1 MKKQDTNEA
10 MLSGSISKSIMTF
23 FFPILIGT
31 FFQQLYNTV
40 DAAIVGR
47 YAGKTA
53 LSAVG
58 GSSGILI
65 NLVVGFFTGLSSGCT
80 VLISQYFGA
89 RDRKKLEDS
98 VHTAYAFAIGGGVIF
113 GIFGVLCTPLL
124 LRLMNTPEDVIGQS
138 TQYLTIYFAGL
149 VFVFIYN
156 MGAAIL
162 RALGDSTRP
171 LLYLI
176 VCTIVNIALDILFV
190 KSFALDVIGV
200 AVATLI
206 AQAVSAV
213 LVTECIMHRTKAVRL
228 NLKKIRLNKELFIKM
243 IKIGL
248 PTGIQS
254 STYSISNMVIQSAVN
269 MFGVNTVAGW
279 TAEGKVDV
287 LFWMINGSFGTA
299 AATFVGQNYGAG
311 NMERVRKGTRSC
323 LFISLGTATVISLL
337 LFFFGRYPLYL
348 FTNETEVIEAG
359 VHVMKMIV
367 PTYPIFVF
375 IEIFSASL
383 RARGD
388 TLFTTISNLC
398 GIVLFRVIWIS
409 LFGYRGNIDWVIVS
423 YPISWIITA
432 TLISTYYCIRTRK
445 ERVLK
450 EPKDKIIG
458 RG

>member
-1 MKKQDTNEA
+1 
-10 MLSGSISKSIMTF
+10 MTF

-40 DAAIVGR
+40 DAAIVGQ
-47 YAGKTA
+47 YAGKAA
-53 LSAVG
+53 LSSVG
-58 GSSGILI
+58 GSSGIII

-89 RDRKKLEDS
+89 REQKKLEDS
-98 VHTAYAFAIGGGVIF
+98 VHTAYAFAILGGVVF
-113 GIFGVLCTPLL
+113 GIIGMICTPMLL
-124 LRLMNTPEDVIGQS
+124 KLMNTPEDVLKQS

-156 MGAAIL
+156 MGASIL
-162 RALGDSTRP
+162 RALGDSARP

-176 VCTIVNIALDILFV
+176 ICTVVNIILDITLV
-190 KSFALDVIGV
+190 KYCKLDVIGV

-206 AQAVSAV
+206 AQAISAA
-213 LVTECIMHRTKAVRL
+213 LVTECIMHRTIAVKL
-228 NLKKIRLNKELFIKM
+228 SLKKIRLNKDYFIRM

-269 MFGVNTVAGW
+269 TFGVNTVAGW

-287 LFWMINGSFGTA
+287 LFWMINSSFGTA

-311 NMERVRKGTRSC
+311 NMKRVKKGTRSC
-323 LFISLGTATVISLL
+323 LLMSFTTAVVISAL

-348 FTNETEVIEAG
+348 FTNEVEVIDAG

-367 PTYPIFVF
+367 PTYPVFVF

-388 TLFTTISNLC
+388 TLFTTIFNLC

-409 LFGYRGNIDWVIVS
+409 LFGYKGNIDWVIVS

-432 TLISTYYCIRTRK
+432 AMISIYYYVRTYKKNPVGIR
-445 ERVLK
+445 
-450 EPKDKIIG
+450 
-458 RG
+458 

>member
-1 MKKQDTNEA
+1 MKNADTNEA
-10 MLSGSISKSIMTF
+10 MLTGSISRSILTF

-40 DAAIVGR
+40 DAAIVGQ
-47 YAGKTA
+47 YAGKAA
-53 LSAVG
+53 LSSVG
-58 GSSGILI
+58 GSSGIII

-89 RDRKKLEDS
+89 REQKKLEDS
-98 VHTAYAFAIGGGVIF
+98 VHTAYAFAILGGVVF
-113 GIFGVLCTPLL
+113 GIIGMICTPMLL
-124 LRLMNTPEDVIGQS
+124 KLMNTPEDVLKQS

-156 MGAAIL
+156 MGASIL
-162 RALGDSTRP
+162 RALGDSARP

-176 VCTIVNIALDILFV
+176 ICTVVNIILDITLV
-190 KSFALDVIGV
+190 KYCKLDVIGV

-206 AQAVSAV
+206 AQAISAA
-213 LVTECIMHRTKAVRL
+213 LVTECIMHRTIAVKL
-228 NLKKIRLNKELFIKM
+228 SLKKIRLNKDYFIRM

-269 MFGVNTVAGW
+269 TFGVNTVAGW

-287 LFWMINGSFGTA
+287 LFWMINSSFGTA

-311 NMERVRKGTRSC
+311 NMKRVKKGTRSC
-323 LFISLGTATVISLL
+323 LLMSFTTAVVISTL

-348 FTNETEVIEAG
+348 FTNEVEVIDAG

-367 PTYPIFVF
+367 PTYPVFVF

-388 TLFTTISNLC
+388 TLFTTIFNLC

-409 LFGYRGNIDWVIVS
+409 LFGYKGNIDWVIVS

-432 TLISTYYCIRTRK
+432 AMISIYYYVRTYKKNPVGIR
-445 ERVLK
+445 
-450 EPKDKIIG
+450 
-458 RG
+458 

>member
-1 MKKQDTNEA
+1 
-10 MLSGSISKSIMTF
+10 MTF

-40 DAAIVGR
+40 DAAIVGQ
-47 YAGKTA
+47 YAGKAA
-53 LSAVG
+53 LSSVG
-58 GSSGILI
+58 GSSGIII

-89 RDRKKLEDS
+89 REQKKLEDS
-98 VHTAYAFAIGGGVIF
+98 VHTAYAFAILGGVVF
-113 GIFGVLCTPLL
+113 GIIGMICTPMLL
-124 LRLMNTPEDVIGQS
+124 KLMNTPEDVLKQS

-156 MGAAIL
+156 MGASIL
-162 RALGDSTRP
+162 RALGDSARP

-176 VCTIVNIALDILFV
+176 ICTVVNIILDITLV
-190 KSFALDVIGV
+190 KYCKLDVIGV

-206 AQAVSAV
+206 AQAISAA
-213 LVTECIMHRTKAVRL
+213 LVTECIMHRTIAVKL
-228 NLKKIRLNKELFIKM
+228 SLKKIRLNKDYFIRM

-269 MFGVNTVAGW
+269 TFGVNTVAGW

-287 LFWMINGSFGTA
+287 LFWMINSSFGTA

-311 NMERVRKGTRSC
+311 NMKRVKKGTRSC
-323 LFISLGTATVISLL
+323 LLMSFTTAVVISTL

-348 FTNETEVIEAG
+348 FTNEVEVIDAG

-367 PTYPIFVF
+367 PTYPVFVF

-388 TLFTTISNLC
+388 TLFTTIFNLC

-409 LFGYRGNIDWVIVS
+409 LFGYKGNIDWVIVS

-432 TLISTYYCIRTRK
+432 AMISIYYYARTYKKNPVGIR
-445 ERVLK
+445 
-450 EPKDKIIG
+450 
-458 RG
+458 

>member
-1 MKKQDTNEA
+1 MKKENINEA
-10 MLSGSISKSIMTF
+10 MLKGSISKSIMTF

-40 DAAIVGR
+40 DAAIVGQ

-65 NLVVGFFTGLSSGCT
+65 NLIIGFFTGLSSGCT

-89 RDRKKLEDS
+89 RNEKSLSDS
-98 VHTAYAFAIGGGVIF
+98 VHTAYAFAIGGGVV
-113 GIFGVLCTPLL
+113 FGVLGVVFTPIL
-124 LRLMNTPEDVIGQS
+124 LRIMNTPEDVMS
-138 TQYLTIYFAGL
+138 RSVQYLTIYFAGL

-156 MGAAIL
+156 MGASIL

-171 LLYLI
+171 LIYLI
-176 VCTIVNIALDILFV
+176 ICTIVNIILDITFV
-190 KSFALDVIGV
+190 KYLEMDAMGV
-200 AVATLI
+200 AIATLI
-206 AQAVSAV
+206 AQTISAI
-213 LVTECIMHRTKAVRL
+213 LVTECIMHRTKAVKLELR
-228 NLKKIRLNKELFIKM
+228 KIRLHKDIFIRM

-269 MFGVNTVAGW
+269 TFGVNTVAGW

-287 LFWMINGSFGTA
+287 IFWMINSSFGTA

-311 NMERVRKGTRSC
+311 NMERVKKGTRSC
-323 LFISLGTATVISLL
+323 LFMALGTAAVISAS

-348 FTNETEVIEAG
+348 FTNENEVIEAG

-367 PTYPIFVF
+367 PTYPLFVF

-398 GIVLFRVIWIS
+398 GIVLFRVVWIMI
-409 LFGYRGNIDWVIVS
+409 FGYRGNIDWVIVS
-423 YPISWIITA
+423 YPISWLLTA
-432 TLISTYYCIRTRK
+432 TMISIYYYIRTRK
-445 ERVLK
+445 EMLK
-450 EPKDKIIG
+450 P
-458 RG
+458 

>member
-1 MKKQDTNEA
+1 
-10 MLSGSISKSIMTF
+10 MTF

-40 DAAIVGR
+40 DAAIVGQ
-47 YAGKTA
+47 YAGKAA
-53 LSAVG
+53 LSSVG

-89 RDRKKLEDS
+89 REQKKLEDS
-98 VHTAYAFAIGGGVIF
+98 VHTAYAFAILGGVVF
-113 GIFGVLCTPLL
+113 GIIGMICTPMLL
-124 LRLMNTPEDVIGQS
+124 KLMNTPEDVLKQS

-156 MGAAIL
+156 MGASIL
-162 RALGDSTRP
+162 RALGDSARP

-176 VCTIVNIALDILFV
+176 ICTVVNIILDITLV
-190 KSFALDVIGV
+190 KYCKLDVIGV

-206 AQAVSAV
+206 AQAISAA
-213 LVTECIMHRTKAVRL
+213 LVTECIMHRTIAVKL
-228 NLKKIRLNKELFIKM
+228 SLKKIRLNKDYFIRM

-269 MFGVNTVAGW
+269 TFGVNTVAGW

-287 LFWMINGSFGTA
+287 LFWMINSSFGTA

-311 NMERVRKGTRSC
+311 NMKRVKKGTRSC
-323 LFISLGTATVISLL
+323 LLMSFTTAVVISTL

-348 FTNETEVIEAG
+348 FTNEVEVIDAG

-367 PTYPIFVF
+367 PTYPVFVF

-388 TLFTTISNLC
+388 TLFTTIFNLC

-409 LFGYRGNIDWVIVS
+409 LFGYKGNIDWVIVS

-432 TLISTYYCIRTRK
+432 AMISIYYYVRTYKKNPVGIR
-445 ERVLK
+445 
-450 EPKDKIIG
+450 
-458 RG
+458 

>member
-1 MKKQDTNEA
+1 
-10 MLSGSISKSIMTF
+10 MTF

-40 DAAIVGR
+40 DAAIVGQ
-47 YAGKTA
+47 YAGKAA
-53 LSAVG
+53 LSSVG
-58 GSSGILI
+58 GSSGIII

-89 RDRKKLEDS
+89 REQKKLEDS
-98 VHTAYAFAIGGGVIF
+98 VHTAYAFAILGGVVF
-113 GIFGVLCTPLL
+113 GIIGMICTPMLL
-124 LRLMNTPEDVIGQS
+124 KLMNTPEDVLKQS

-156 MGAAIL
+156 MGASIL
-162 RALGDSTRP
+162 RALGDSARP

-176 VCTIVNIALDILFV
+176 ICTVVNIILDITLV
-190 KSFALDVIGV
+190 KYYKLDVIGV

-206 AQAVSAV
+206 AQAISAA
-213 LVTECIMHRTKAVRL
+213 LVTECIMHRTIAVKL
-228 NLKKIRLNKELFIKM
+228 SLKKIRLNKDYFIRM

-269 MFGVNTVAGW
+269 TFGVNTVAGW

-287 LFWMINGSFGTA
+287 LFWMINSSFGTA

-311 NMERVRKGTRSC
+311 NMKRVKKGTRSC
-323 LFISLGTATVISLL
+323 LLMSFTTAVVISTL

-348 FTNETEVIEAG
+348 FTNEVEVIDAG

-367 PTYPIFVF
+367 PTYPVFVF

-388 TLFTTISNLC
+388 TLFTTIFNLC

-409 LFGYRGNIDWVIVS
+409 LFGYKGNIDWVIVS

-432 TLISTYYCIRTRK
+432 AMISIYYYVRTYKKNPVGIR
-445 ERVLK
+445 
-450 EPKDKIIG
+450 
-458 RG
+458 

>member
-1 MKKQDTNEA
+1 
-10 MLSGSISKSIMTF
+10 MTF

-40 DAAIVGR
+40 DAAIVGQ
-47 YAGKTA
+47 YAGKAA
-53 LSAVG
+53 LSSVG
-58 GSSGILI
+58 GSSGIII

-89 RDRKKLEDS
+89 KDGQKLEDS
-98 VHTAYAFAIGGGVIF
+98 VHTAYAFAVAGGIFFGLMGVIF
-113 GIFGVLCTPLL
+113 TPSL
-124 LRLMNTPEDVIGQS
+124 LRLMNTPADLMKQS

-156 MGAAIL
+156 MGASIL

-171 LLYLI
+171 LIFLI
-176 VCTIVNIALDILFV
+176 ICTIVNIILDITFV
-190 KSFALDVIGV
+190 KYFRMDVMGV
-200 AVATLI
+200 AIATLI
-206 AQAVSAV
+206 AQAVSAI
-213 LVTECIMHRTKAVRL
+213 LVTECIMHRTAAVKL
-228 NLKKIRLNKELFIKM
+228 VLKKIRLNKELFIRM

-287 LFWMINGSFGTA
+287 LFWMINSSFGTA

-311 NMERVRKGTRSC
+311 NMERVKKGTRTC
-323 LFISLGTATVISLL
+323 LLMSLGTAAIISSL

-348 FTNETEVIEAG
+348 FTKESEVIESG

-367 PTYPIFVF
+367 PYYPLFVF

-388 TLFTTISNLC
+388 TLFTTIFNLC
-398 GIVLFRVIWIS
+398 GIVLFRVVWIS
-409 LFGYRGNIDWVIVS
+409 LFGYRGDIDLVILS
-423 YPISWIITA
+423 YPISWFVTA
-432 TLISTYYCIRTRK
+432 LMISIYYYVRTHR
-445 ERVLK
+445 ENS
-450 EPKDKIIG
+450 
-458 RG
+458 